1 MQNLE
6 NQARKRTS
14 SSYWT
19 KQRNSQVYTKVHK
32 YLDTDAILL
41 TLSLF
46 ANTMGLKLN
55 NQDVIEV

>member
-19 KQRNSQVYTKVHK
+19 KQRNTQVHK
-32 YLDTDAILL
+32 YLDMDAILL
-41 TLSLF
+41 TSSLF

>member
-19 KQRNSQVYTKVHK
+19 KQRNTQVHK
-32 YLDTDAILL
+32 YLDMDAILL